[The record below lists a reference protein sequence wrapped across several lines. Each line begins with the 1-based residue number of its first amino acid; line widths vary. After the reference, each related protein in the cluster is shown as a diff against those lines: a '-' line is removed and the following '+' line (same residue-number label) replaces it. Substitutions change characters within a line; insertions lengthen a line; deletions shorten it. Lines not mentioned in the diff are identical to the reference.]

1 MFFLGALGV
10 HLRSWSAA
18 ANNVARWSIVV
29 TAFES
34 IGSGRICNF
43 NVFES
48 DMVGV
53 PGDVVGTT
61 MCANGIVIMS
71 VTSFHKPNGI

>member
-1 MFFLGALGV
+1 MFFLDALGM

-18 ANNVARWSIVV
+18 ANNVARWRIVV

-43 NVFES
+43 DVFES

-53 PGDVVGTT
+53 PVDVVGTT
-61 MCANGIVIMS
+61 VCANGIS
-71 VTSFHKPNGI
+71 LLCQ